1 MLRQRADG
9 VVTAYQFLTCRI
21 FIDGVMLPVRAAK
34 EADFN
39 RNLPLAC
46 MPRDA
51 SRTYATWLWPR
62 NCSIQPAGD
71 STAVRAQACQSKR
84 SGCTFEDQLVRS
96 QATRPV
102 QRVL

>member
-62 NCSIQPAGD
+62 NCSILRAIVQQSGPKL
-71 STAVRAQACQSKR
+71 AQAN
-84 SGCTFEDQLVRS
+84 V
-96 QATRPV
+96 QAALLKTS
-102 QRVL
+102 